1 MLLFK
6 WVKAYETGR
15 RRRNDWEK
23 SGGGGD
29 GGGSVGGGWWWV
41 VVGGGGDGGGG
52 LVFKTKGT
60 IQHMSRVPELTK
72 AEVREAQR
80 SWVWSELYKWCQS
93 S

>member
-1 MLLFK
+1 M
-6 WVKAYETGR
+6 
-15 RRRNDWEK
+15 
-23 SGGGGD
+23 
-29 GGGSVGGGWWWV
+29 

-60 IQHMSRVPELTK
+60 IQHMSRVPELTE